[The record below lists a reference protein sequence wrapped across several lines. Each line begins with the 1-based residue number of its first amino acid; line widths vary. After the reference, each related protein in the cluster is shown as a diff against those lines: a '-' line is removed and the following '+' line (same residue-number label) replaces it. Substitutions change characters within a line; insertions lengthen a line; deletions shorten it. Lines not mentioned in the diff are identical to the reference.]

1 MEPIGKKISINNELK
16 RKLIHLSSSG
26 IAIFYWFNQK
36 ELTLIIISL
45 MFIISLAFDLARFF
59 SPKFNEMFVKY
70 FGKILRHHELE
81 AKGIVFSGSTYLLFS
96 CIILIFFFPKIIAVM
111 AILIMTVSDTAAAL
125 YGKNFGKI
133 HIKNKTL
140 EGSIAFL
147 ISGLFVIFLT
157 PKFDYSVAEYLI
169 AIVTLIITCLSE
181 YLPYDID
188 DNVTVPIIFASLYL
202 ILIKIFLYKDICLLS
217 VV

>member
-1 MEPIGKKISINNELK
+1 
-16 RKLIHLSSSG
+16 
-26 IAIFYWFNQK
+26 
-36 ELTLIIISL
+36 
-45 MFIISLAFDLARFF
+45 
-59 SPKFNEMFVKY
+59 
-70 FGKILRHHELE
+70 
-81 AKGIVFSGSTYLLFS
+81 
-96 CIILIFFFPKIIAVM
+96 M

-157 PKFDYSVAEYLI
+157 PKFDYSIAEYLI
-169 AIVTLIITCLSE
+169 AIITLIITCLSE

-202 ILIKIFLYKDICLLS
+202 ILIKIFLYNDICLLS